1 MRVHT
6 KAIRALVF
14 SHDGRFV
21 FTGSSDKTIRVTSV
35 ASGKVLHT
43 VLAAHPAAINVVS
56 INPDGTKLFTG
67 DDEGEIRVWD
77 ISPAAVGA
85 GGSFARKPLHAWHVH
100 HDFISCLVN
109 PPSSRYLIAGSGDGC
124 LSGWNLATGDVDGVS
139 ANLNDEV
146 LSVCALPNKKHV
158 LCGTQGGV
166 VQVFDW
172 GAWGQPVRSYR
183 GHPHSIE
190 SILAVDN
197 NTIVTASSDGL
208 IRVVQLHPHKILGI
222 VGDHEDLP
230 AERLRLNAK
239 KTLLLSTS
247 HDEMVHFWDVRI
259 LFEEEDEA
267 ELERE
272 NEAVAD
278 EEIHGTD
285 VAADGCGDSDSD
297 DDDDDDD
304 DDGDED
310 IDISDDSSS
319 SDDDDDDGDDDDDEE
334 MAEAPKKKKKS
345 TEMAPDA
352 DEEKETAAEA
362 EPVTTASLLGL
373 KEYKDTRRGKKGK
386 RGAPTPNP
394 NSRARKFFADL

>member
-6 KAIRALVF
+6 KSIRALVF
-14 SHDGRFV
+14 SQDGKFV
-21 FTGSSDKTIRVTSV
+21 FTGSTDKTIRVTSV
-35 ASGKVLHT
+35 ATGKVLHT

-56 INPDGTKLFTG
+56 INRDGTKLFTG

-77 ISPAAVGA
+77 VSPSAVGA
-85 GGSFARKPLHAWHVH
+85 GGSLPRKPLHAWHVH

-158 LCGTQGGV
+158 LCGTQAGV
-166 VQVFDW
+166 VHVFDW
-172 GAWGQPVRSYR
+172 GAWGEPVRSYR
-183 GHPHSIE
+183 GHPNSIE

-197 NTIVTASSDGL
+197 NTIITASSDGL
-208 IRVVQLHPHKILGI
+208 IRVVQLSPHKILGV

-230 AERLRLNAK
+230 AERLRLNAR

-259 LFEEEDEA
+259 LFEEEDED
-267 ELERE
+267 ELKRE
-272 NEAVAD
+272 DEAVAD
-278 EEIHGTD
+278 EEINGTD
-285 VAADGCGDSDSD
+285 VAADGCGSDFGSD

-304 DDGDED
+304 DS
-310 IDISDDSSS
+310 DISDDDS
-319 SDDDDDDGDDDDDEE
+319 SDDDDDDDSSDSD
-334 MAEAPKKKKKS
+334 MAEARAAPKKKKKA
-345 TEMAPDA
+345 EPKEE
-352 DEEKETAAEA
+352 DEEEEEEKVEEPVSTAA
-362 EPVTTASLLGL
+362 LLGL
-373 KEYKDTRRGKKGK
+373 KEYTKPSRRKKGKKG
-386 RGAPTPNP
+386 PNP
-394 NSRARKFFADL
+394 NSRARKFFGGL